1 MPAFVS
7 LTCSRA
13 DLQKLD
19 QLIARLSPMFAGL
32 GGRLLPGQG
41 PASGF
46 YDPAFQ
52 GMAEIRLYRFPD
64 AAAAQEALRHPG
76 FAATEGLRACFE
88 QLEIRL
94 EPQPGG

>member
-13 DLQKLD
+13 DIQKLD
-19 QLIARLSPMFAGL
+19 HLIARLSPVFAGL
-32 GGRLLPGQG
+32 GGTLLPRQG

-46 YDPAFQ
+46 FDPAFQ

-64 AAAAQEALRHPG
+64 RTAAQGALRHPG
-76 FAATEGLRACFE
+76 FAATEGLRDGFE
-88 QLEIRL
+88 KLEIRL
-94 EPQPGG
+94 EPQSGT